1 MKPFRLRELSVEAMH
16 NMVGI
21 AMANPPSET
30 GGCSCEVS
38 PVVWGRDDNIIAAAG
53 ETFDGLV
60 YADLDMEEIREYRR
74 CEDMGKYRKVGAY
87 GHLTR
92 LF

>member
-1 MKPFRLRELSVEAMH
+1 M
-16 NMVGI
+16 
-21 AMANPPSET
+21 
-30 GGCSCEVS
+30 
-38 PVVWGRDDNIIAAAG
+38 WGRDDNIIAAAG